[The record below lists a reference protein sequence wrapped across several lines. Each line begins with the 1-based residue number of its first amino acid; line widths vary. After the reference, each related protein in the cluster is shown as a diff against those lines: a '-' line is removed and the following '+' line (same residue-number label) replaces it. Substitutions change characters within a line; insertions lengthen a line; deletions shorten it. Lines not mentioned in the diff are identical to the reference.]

1 LASQGFARLQ
11 QHFDP
16 AASTLATTAAHPIMA
31 ADHPAATGTTMAS
44 FASQSF
50 ALLNQYLAAHTGH
63 VDPGQ
68 FVAALS
74 QATGWG
80 HDSLLARPQH

>member
-1 LASQGFARLQ
+1 
-11 QHFDP
+11 
-16 AASTLATTAAHPIMA
+16 
-31 ADHPAATGTTMAS
+31 MAS
-44 FASQSF
+44 FASQGF